1 MDDTPGENGAVSA
14 GKRTLVS
21 RRRLLAAGAALG
33 IAGGVGG
40 LVGAQEEAA
49 DIELEGE
56 MGGWIGVTPDGID
69 GETNPALDLEAE
81 VEYTVM
87 WTNADGMPHN
97 FVIENGDGTVL
108 VETETITE
116 GSQTVSLTA
125 TEEMAEYYCG
135 VHPETMRGE
144 LAVTAGDDEMDVQ
157 NETGEETDSD
167 SDSDSD
173 EAEADDPDTS
183 EANDTDTDEGTMD
196 DYGTDAES
204 EPDDGDEAEETD
216 GNETVGNETDN
227 ETTEEDADPAVDL
240 PRTYHACLSGDAH
253 GIETDM
259 AGTATFEV
267 HDHEN
272 GNGPEAHYT
281 LTVED
286 SCNVTQA
293 HIHLGSTDEDGPVV
307 AWLYPETGME
317 PEPVD
322 GGFSGTLAEGTIV
335 ADDLVGEWEGAA
347 VADVL
352 ATFEEGQA
360 YVNVHTEAHPGGEIR
375 GQIQPVDE

>member
-1 MDDTPGENGAVSA
+1 MDDNPAEKRTVSIA
-14 GKRTLVS
+14 ERTLVS
-21 RRRLLAAGAALG
+21 RRRLLAAGAVLG

-40 LVGAQEEAA
+40 LVGAQEESA

-69 GETNPALDLEAE
+69 GETNPTLELEAG
-81 VEYTVM
+81 VEYTLV

-97 FVIENGDGTVL
+97 FVIEGQDGTGL
-108 VETETITE
+108 VETETINE
-116 GSQTVSLTA
+116 GSQTVSFTA
-125 TEEMAEYYCG
+125 TEAMAEYYCG
-135 VHPETMRGE
+135 VHPETMRGD
-144 LAVTAGDDEMDVQ
+144 LAVAAGDDEMDAQ
-157 NETGEETDSD
+157 EETGEENDTN
-167 SDSDSD
+167 
-173 EAEADDPDTS
+173 EAEADDPDAS
-183 EANDTDTDEGTMD
+183 EANDTDTDEGTGMD
-196 DYGTDAES
+196 DYGTDEETETDDGGEAEETESDDETNES
-204 EPDDGDEAEETD
+204 EPDT
-216 GNETVGNETDN
+216 
-227 ETTEEDADPAVDL
+227 EDADQAVDL
-240 PRTYHACLSGDAH
+240 PREYRAHLSGDAH

-259 AGTATFEV
+259 TGTAMFEV
-267 HDHEN
+267 HDHET
-272 GNGPEAHYT
+272 GDGPEAHYT

-293 HIHLGSTDEDGPVV
+293 HIHLGSADEDGPVV

-347 VADVL
+347 FADAL
-352 ATFEEGQA
+352 ATFEEGVA
-360 YVNVHTEAHPGGEIR
+360 YVNVHTEANPGGEIR